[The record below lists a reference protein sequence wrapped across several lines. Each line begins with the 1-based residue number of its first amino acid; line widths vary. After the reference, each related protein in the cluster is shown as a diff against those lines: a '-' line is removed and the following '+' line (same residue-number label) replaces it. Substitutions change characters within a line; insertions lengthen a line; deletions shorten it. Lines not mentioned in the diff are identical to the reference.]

1 MKYVFLALLGILALL
16 CIFNPK
22 IHIFNIIKGHF
33 STYRNDNTGKV
44 SLVDYLS
51 FLFLPIIIS
60 YYITFISDVVLSKVD
75 VLLTVFSI
83 FTALLFNFLMLI
95 IQVKEKVSAEK
106 EELVDKVNLDK
117 YYKCVDQ
124 TYYNVSFAILLSI
137 MAIILLWIISI
148 LPNKEITLVLQITS
162 AVTETV
168 MIMFFFDLIMILK
181 RVFAIYDIKNQL

>member
-1 MKYVFLALLGILALL
+1 MKYVFLTLLGILALL

-60 YYITFISDVVLSKVD
+60 YYITFISDIVLSKVD

-137 MAIILLWIISI
+137 MAIMLLWIISI

>member
-1 MKYVFLALLGILALL
+1 MKYVFLTLLGILALL

-60 YYITFISDVVLSKVD
+60 YYITFISDIVLSKVD

-168 MIMFFFDLIMILK
+168 MIMF
-181 RVFAIYDIKNQL
+181 

>member
-1 MKYVFLALLGILALL
+1 MKYVFLTLLGILALL

-60 YYITFISDVVLSKVD
+60 YYITFISDIVLSKVD

-95 IQVKEKVSAEK
+95 IQVKEKISAEK

>member
-181 RVFAIYDIKNQL
+181 RVFAIYDIKNKL

>member
-60 YYITFISDVVLSKVD
+60 YYITFICDVVLSKVD

>member
-1 MKYVFLALLGILALL
+1 MKYVFLTLLGILALL

-60 YYITFISDVVLSKVD
+60 YYITFISDIVLSKVD

>member
-1 MKYVFLALLGILALL
+1 MKYVFLTLLGILALL

-44 SLVDYLS
+44 SLVVYLS
-51 FLFLPIIIS
+51 FLFLPFIIS
-60 YYITFISDVVLSKVD
+60 YYITFISDIVLSKVD

-181 RVFAIYDIKNQL
+181 RVFAIYNIKNQL

>member
-60 YYITFISDVVLSKVD
+60 YYITFISDIVLSKVD

-148 LPNKEITLVLQITS
+148 LPNKEITLLLQITS

>member
-106 EELVDKVNLDK
+106 EELVDKINLDK